1 MDNNNSSLFVG
12 DLSIFCEKSNLY
24 SLFSP
29 YGEITDINM
38 VKDRK
43 ESNINNNNNN
53 NDNSNN
59 IQFAFVKY
67 VDSVSA
73 KNAME
78 SLNGTILLGRFL
90 RYIFIYKVIHLIMI
104 SNYIIS
110 PFRNKLLFMFNFFL
124 YFTLFI
130 CFILSLMLC

>member
-43 ESNINNNNNN
+43 ESNNNN
-53 NDNSNN
+53 NDNSYN

-67 VDSVSA
+67 VDSLSA

-90 RYIFIYKVIHLIMI
+90 RYL
-104 SNYIIS
+104 
-110 PFRNKLLFMFNFFL
+110 
-124 YFTLFI
+124 
-130 CFILSLMLC
+130 FILSSTFKL